1 MTEFRK
7 KLEAFQT
14 KLNNNSYEDKDDDKL
29 IDLIVKD
36 KETKQA
42 LKTKLITILNSKKNK
57 TDKLKKYLNSM
68 IKENKPK
75 PVDDAD
81 MDSWQI
87 NIPQEPALAEN
98 LLDAF
103 RLQYG
108 EAVSKDVNDKIKYYN
123 FNNISSYDDIKL
135 GLDTIYSQAKKAFKI
150 NISFGFIIEFKNNY
164 EDQPNFIYYPWYAN
178 VKDTLTD
185 GEISNWFVEGSYI
198 GSKLDLEKLNI
209 SPQNIIDYC
218 EKHAKKSGG
227 NVNVL

>member
-108 EAVSKDVNDKIKYYN
+108 EAMSKDVNDKIKYYN
-123 FNNISSYDDIKL
+123 FNKRR
-135 GLDTIYSQAKKAFKI
+135 TWRRRTQ
-150 NISFGFIIEFKNNY
+150 
-164 EDQPNFIYYPWYAN
+164 
-178 VKDTLTD
+178 TL
-185 GEISNWFVEGSYI
+185 
-198 GSKLDLEKLNI
+198 
-209 SPQNIIDYC
+209 
-218 EKHAKKSGG
+218 
-227 NVNVL
+227 